1 MVIFDIEIY
10 NTTKHHYVCS
20 SRGNSFA
27 EAASNI
33 AVGLLNAEHDEDK
46 DVVLNT
52 FAGNYFQNSFR
63 DKKQIFNLLK
73 EVFKNG

>member
-10 NTTKHHYVCS
+10 NTTEHHYVCS
-20 SRGNSFA
+20 SRGKTFA

-33 AVGLLNAEHDEDK
+33 AVGLLNAEHDENK
-46 DVVLNT
+46 DVVINT
-52 FAGNYFQNSFR
+52 FAENNFQNSFR
-63 DKKQIFNLLK
+63 DKKQIYKLLK